1 MGFLLSPRHPPTDTT
16 LTVIMMTQHVRD
28 DGQRRAII
36 EDFVGDLRRRADE
49 WVVTS
54 FNRSRVS

>member
-1 MGFLLSPRHPPTDTT
+1 M
-16 LTVIMMTQHVRD
+16 TVIMMTQHVRD